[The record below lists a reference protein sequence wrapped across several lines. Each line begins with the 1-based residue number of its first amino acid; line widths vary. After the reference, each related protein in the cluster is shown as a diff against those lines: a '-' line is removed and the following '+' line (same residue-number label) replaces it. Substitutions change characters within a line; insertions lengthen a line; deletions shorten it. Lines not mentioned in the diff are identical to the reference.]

1 MSQSGCS
8 GRHRQF
14 PFVKRTATPR
24 KRFSTSEFLG
34 FGWEVLKGIGVAVA
48 ALLSFWANQSANE
61 AKVAIDAARVKL
73 DEQGQQYQVDLKVYE
88 LVERAIAKQ
97 KADDDRQERAAAAM
111 VESLTREPLRSDLK
125 NVLRAHTVDQEL
137 IKQID
142 RANQFDAED
151 ALPVKPQPGAKMGLS
166 GFTDLP
172 LSSAFAQTVDLKAF
186 HLDILY
192 CESRDTDKT
201 EERRIKAEEFRNAL
215 GGTAN
220 IRVRLLPTLVQAR
233 RGYQSASNEVRAR
246 IDQPDDL
253 AAAKL
258 ISTKLRLEQATNLQ
272 IDARRKSYLLILV
285 CA

>member
-1 MSQSGCS
+1 MT
-8 GRHRQF
+8 
-14 PFVKRTATPR
+14 VVDKRTATLR
-24 KRFSTSEFLG
+24 RRFSKTEFLG
-34 FGWEVLKGIGVAVA
+34 FGWEVLKGLGVAAA

-125 NVLRAHTVDQEL
+125 NVLRAHTADKDL
-137 IKQID
+137 IRQID
-142 RANQFDAED
+142 NANQFDTED
-151 ALPVKPQPGAKMGLS
+151 PLPTRQGHGAAAGVSGFAALPLA
-166 GFTDLP
+166 
-172 LSSAFAQTVDLKAF
+172 SAHAQAANLRAF
-186 HLDILY
+186 NVDILY
-192 CESRDTDKT
+192 CESRDPGTT
-201 EERRIKAEEFRNAL
+201 AARRLKAEEFRNAL
-215 GGTAN
+215 GGTTN

-233 RGYQSASNEVRAR
+233 RGYQSALNEVRAR
-246 IDQPDDL
+246 LDQPDDL

-258 ISTKLRLEQATNLQ
+258 ISTRLRLEQPSSLQ
-272 IDARRKSYLLILV
+272 IDAKRKAYLVVFV